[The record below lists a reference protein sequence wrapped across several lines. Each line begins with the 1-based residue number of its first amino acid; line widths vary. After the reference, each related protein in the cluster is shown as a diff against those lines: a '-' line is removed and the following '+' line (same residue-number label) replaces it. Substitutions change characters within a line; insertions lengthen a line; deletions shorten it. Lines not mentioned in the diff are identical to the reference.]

1 MIGRRLKQLRLA
13 RNLSLEALA
22 AAMGG
27 IVTKQAISKYE
38 NNKAQ
43 PSQVVLA
50 KLADVLGVKAAYLFQ
65 EPNINVEFIA
75 YRKHTHLL
83 KKEQKRV
90 QNIIEQALEDRV
102 RLQEL
107 SGQFNSSM
115 IPVKKWHVDDLQDA
129 ERAAE
134 ELRVQW
140 KLGLDPIGN
149 TCNTLEEHGLA
160 VIAVDANEK
169 FDGISAIAYDD
180 EHSVKAA
187 AIATRRNNIPG
198 ERQRL
203 NMTHELGHVIL
214 DISDK
219 VDEESAAFRFGAALL
234 APRERLIKEV
244 GEKRALIE
252 PEELL
257 LLKQQ
262 FGLSMQ
268 ALIYRLHELEII
280 NYSYY
285 KQWWPMFDSLGW
297 RKKEPNEL
305 PYEKP
310 TWTRRTALRLLAEGV
325 INQQYAEKVLGEK
338 IELVQ
343 PASLVQR
350 RAFLKLPIEQ
360 RRQILAEQ
368 AKRMTEY
375 YEEASEWQ
383 NLGGG
388 DIIEYN

>member
-1 MIGRRLKQLRLA
+1 MIGRRLKQMRLA

-38 NNKAQ
+38 NDRAQ

-50 KLADVLGVKAAYLFQ
+50 KLAEVLGVKAAYLSQ

-75 YRKHTHLL
+75 YRKSPHLL

-107 SGQFNSSM
+107 SGQFDSSI
-115 IPVKKWHVDDLQDA
+115 IPVKKWRVNDLQDA
-129 ERAAE
+129 ECAAE
-134 ELRVQW
+134 ELRAEW
-140 KLGLDPIGN
+140 KLGLDPIFN
-149 TCNTLEEHGLA
+149 TCTTLEEHGLA
-160 VIAVDANEK
+160 VIAVEANEK

-180 EHSVKAA
+180 EHCVKTA
-187 AIATRRNNIPG
+187 AIVTRKNNIPG

-203 NMTHELGHVIL
+203 NMTHELGHVVL
-214 DISDK
+214 DIAEN
-219 VDEESAAFRFGAALL
+219 VDEESASFRFGAALL

-268 ALIYRLHELEII
+268 ALVYRLHDLEII
-280 NYSYY
+280 NDSYY
-285 KQWWPMFDSLGW
+285 RQWWPMFDSFGW
-297 RKKEPNEL
+297 RRQEPNEL
-305 PYEKP
+305 PFEKP
-310 TWTRRTALRLLAEGV
+310 SWTRRTALRLLAEGI
-325 INQQYAEKVLGEK
+325 INQQYAEKVLGER
-338 IELVQ
+338 IELTQ
-343 PASLVQR
+343 PASVVQR
-350 RAFLKLPIEQ
+350 RAFLKLPVEQ
-360 RRQILAEQ
+360 RKQMLAEQ
-368 AKRMTEY
+368 AKRMTKY
-375 YEEASEWQ
+375 YEENAEWH
-383 NLGGG
+383 NFTGG
-388 DIIEYN
+388 DIVEYN